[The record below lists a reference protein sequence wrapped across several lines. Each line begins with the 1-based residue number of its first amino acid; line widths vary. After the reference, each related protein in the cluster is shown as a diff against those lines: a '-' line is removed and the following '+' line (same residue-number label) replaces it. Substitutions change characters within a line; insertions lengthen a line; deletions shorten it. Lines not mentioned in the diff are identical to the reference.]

1 MAARMPA
8 RGASV
13 LATVFSP
20 LHGAAAALTALTR
33 SAGPVPLV
41 VSPAGGAAIMLNVW
55 SARQVRDILR

>member
-41 VSPAGGAAIMLNVW
+41 VLPPVELQSCSTFR